1 MGAKRPSD
9 FAHRSVNS
17 MKSIKFLR
25 RVPPYQ
31 AGEIAGFPDRD
42 ADRLIEAGAAEE
54 FRAPRR
60 AATRGSRSGSDAANA
75 GDQPNAGG
83 SSAGSNG
90 DDASD
95 DDSSTKG
102 GDAS

>member
-1 MGAKRPSD
+1 
-9 FAHRSVNS
+9 

-60 AATRGSRSGSDAANA
+60 GAPRGARSVNDAANA
-75 GDQPNAGG
+75 GDQPNAGSSG
-83 SSAGSNG
+83 TGVNGDNASDEDSSA
-90 DDASD
+90 
-95 DDSSTKG
+95 KG
-102 GDAS
+102 GDPS

>member
-1 MGAKRPSD
+1 
-9 FAHRSVNS
+9 

-60 AATRGSRSGSDAANA
+60 GAPRGARSASDPSNTGDLSNA
-75 GDQPNAGG
+75 GESGTGSGG
-83 SSAGSNG
+83 EGG
-90 DDASD
+90 P

-102 GDAS
+102 GDPS